1 MNNMLS
7 PGIRYMIIS
16 VVLIT
21 AMQLLVKALPAIPVS
36 EIILFRSVIS
46 FVFCIIILKRNNIS
60 FRGKKPSLLFLR
72 GIFGAASL
80 LTFFYTIHHI
90 PLASAVTISYLSPF
104 VIVFL
109 VHVFLGEKLKEFQ
122 WLFLLL
128 SFAGVFLIKG
138 FDSRISGP
146 DLAVALSAAVF
157 SGLAH
162 FMVRVIKDDND
173 PWLIIFYFTLI
184 CIPVVLPL
192 AIWHWAT
199 PTANEMIALLMISLL
214 SHFGQY
220 FLTKAYTIEEA
231 SKISVIYYLG
241 IILSV
246 AGGYFIYHEEFSEY
260 VWLGFILISS
270 GVFLSLKTR

>member
-1 MNNMLS
+1 MLS
-7 PGIRYMIIS
+7 PGIQFMVIS
-16 VVLIT
+16 VLLIT
-21 AMQLLVKALPAIPVS
+21 AMQLLVKALPGIPVS

-46 FVFCIIILKRNNIS
+46 FAFCLLILWKNNIS
-60 FRGKKPSLLFLR
+60 LRGKKPSLLFLR
-72 GIFGAASL
+72 GVFGAASL

-109 VHVFLGEKLKEFQ
+109 AHIFLGERWKKVQ
-122 WLFLLL
+122 WLFFLI

-146 DLAVALSAAVF
+146 DLAVALFAAIF

-162 FMVRVIKDDND
+162 FTVRVIKNDNN

-184 CIPVVLPL
+184 CIPIVLPF
-192 AIWHWAT
+192 AIWHWVV
-199 PTANEMIALLMISLL
+199 PTFYEMLILLGVSIL

-220 FLTKAYTIEEA
+220 FLTKAYREEEA
-231 SKISVIYYLG
+231 SKISIIYYLG

-246 AGGYFIYHEEFSEY
+246 AGGFFFYHEAFNIY
-260 VWLGFILISS
+260 VWIGFMLIFS
-270 GVFLSLKTR
+270 GVFFSLKFK